1 MEIVPVTAENACDFG
16 RVICDSW
23 GETYRGLIPDEI
35 LDNRNAERWAERA
48 RLSPEGKYLA
58 YVGDKAVGAVG
69 MLKSA
74 RNFCTYADS
83 CEIVALYVLKGYHR
97 RGVGRALM
105 EKALEGNEGR
115 DTTLFVLKGNDNAIS
130 FYRHMGFEF
139 TGRTLDEGGMT
150 ELEMMRKGK
159 RHL

>member
-1 MEIVPVTAENACDFG
+1 MEIVRLTNENAHNFG
-16 RVICDSW
+16 QVICDCW

-35 LDNRNAERWAERA
+35 LDNRNAGCWAERA

-97 RGVGRALM
+97 RGVGR
-105 EKALEGNEGR
+105 
-115 DTTLFVLKGNDNAIS
+115 
-130 FYRHMGFEF
+130 
-139 TGRTLDEGGMT
+139 TLDEGGMT